1 MILTRDPDSRR
12 IAARILSLQ
21 AITTI
26 LLAAACY
33 GAWGTRHGVSAL
45 AGGAIGLAAN
55 VVMIALALRPTRTAG
70 GALLRL
76 LVGQAAKIGLVVA
89 LIVIAARTGKV
100 VWPPFL
106 GAYFATLLAFWA
118 APMVWPVRPT
128 ANTEE
133 GKS

>member
-1 MILTRDPDSRR
+1 MILTRDPESRH

-26 LLAAACY
+26 TLAAVCY
-33 GAWGTRHGVSAL
+33 GLWGARYGASGL
-45 AGGAIGLAAN
+45 AGGAVGLASN

-76 LVGQAAKIGLVVA
+76 ALGQAAKVGLVVA

-100 VWPPFL
+100 AWPPFL
-106 GAYFATLLAFWA
+106 GAYFVTLLAFWV
-118 APMVWPVRPT
+118 APMVWRPRPAAT
-128 ANTEE
+128 SAQD
-133 GKS
+133 KS

>member
-26 LLAAACY
+26 TLAAVCY
-33 GAWGTRHGVSAL
+33 GVWGQRHGVSAL
-45 AGGAIGLAAN
+45 AGGAIGFAAN

-76 LVGQAAKIGLVVA
+76 LVGQAAKVGLVVA

-100 VWPPFL
+100 AWLPFL
-106 GAYFATLLAFWA
+106 GAYLAKLLAFWA
-118 APMVWPVRPT
+118 APLLWRPRP
-128 ANTEE
+128 ASNTVE

>member
-1 MILTRDPDSRR
+1 MILTRDPESRH

-26 LLAAACY
+26 ALAAVCY
-33 GAWGTRHGVSAL
+33 GLWGARHGASAL
-45 AGGAIGLAAN
+45 AGGAVGLASN

-76 LVGQAAKIGLVVA
+76 ALGQAAKVGLVVA

-100 VWPPFL
+100 AWPPFL
-106 GAYFATLLAFWA
+106 GAYFVTLLAFWA
-118 APMVWPVRPT
+118 APMVWRARPAAT
-128 ANTEE
+128 SAQD
-133 GKS
+133 KV